1 MNRGYILSERRSYDM
16 SIRFFEY
23 AKCST
28 CVKARKWLES
38 RKVSIDVT
46 PIVEQPP
53 RKAELLKWMRSSG
66 IEPKKFFNTSGM
78 SYRDGKFG
86 EKLPKMS
93 IVQMADALAADGKL
107 IKRPVL
113 VDGDTIL
120 VGFDENAYAAHF
132 RE

>member
-1 MNRGYILSERRSYDM
+1 M

-38 RKVSIDVT
+38 RKIAFEAI

-53 RKAELLKWMRSSG
+53 KKSELLQWMKSSG
-66 IEPKKFFNTSGM
+66 VEPKKFFNTSGL

-93 IVQMADALAADGKL
+93 VEQMAEALAADGKL
-107 IKRPVL
+107 IKRPL
-113 VDGDTIL
+113 VVVGGGAGERVL
-120 VGFDENAYAAHF
+120 VGFDEKAYSETLTAGPF
-132 RE
+132 RAPRD

>member
-1 MNRGYILSERRSYDM
+1 M

-38 RKVSIDVT
+38 RQVAVQVI

-53 RKAELLKWMRSSG
+53 KKTEFLKWMKSSG

-93 IVQMADALAADGKL
+93 LEQMADALATDGKL
-107 IKRPVL
+107 IKRPLL
-113 VDGDTIL
+113 VDGDAVL
-120 VGFDENAYAAHF
+120 VGFDEKAYAKRF
-132 RE
+132 SR